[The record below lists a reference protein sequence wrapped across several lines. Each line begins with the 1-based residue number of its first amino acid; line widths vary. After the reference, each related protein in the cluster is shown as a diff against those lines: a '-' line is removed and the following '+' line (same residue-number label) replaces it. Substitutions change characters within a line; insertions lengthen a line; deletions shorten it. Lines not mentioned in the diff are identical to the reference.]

1 MPVLATLATINFL
14 SGSRPDEVSFLN
26 PAALRERC
34 KDHIKDADTLE
45 KVIKHT
51 EELQQLMSQ
60 YQDTVVATMEKYR
73 AESVKWE
80 SSANGLI
87 ERLSPLDNARSQAL
101 MEIVRVRQSMHEL
114 LTAEQW
120 QRVFL

>member
-34 KDHIKDADTLE
+34 KDQIKDEDTLE
-45 KVIKHT
+45 KVIKLT

-60 YQDTVVATMEKYR
+60 YQDSAAATIDKYR

-87 ERLSPLDNARSQAL
+87 EQLSPLDSARSQTL
-101 MEIVRVRQSMHEL
+101 KEIVRVRQAMQEL